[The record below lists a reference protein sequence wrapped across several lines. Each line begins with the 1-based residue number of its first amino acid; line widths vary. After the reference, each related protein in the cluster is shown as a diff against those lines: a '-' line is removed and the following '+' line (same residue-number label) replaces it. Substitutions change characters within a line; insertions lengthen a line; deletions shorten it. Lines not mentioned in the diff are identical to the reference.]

1 MFPNPPQMGV
11 ARHTTTP
18 SAASAA
24 SVAAGHAYFQANY
37 HAHVAAA
44 AYGAHSHPAHQYPGG
59 YSAANLAADL
69 NSNMYNGG
77 QNGQFMSDNNWSSA
91 ASQWPAFSHPP
102 ISSSASAGSTACGR
116 FENWPQQQQQ
126 QQQQQNN
133 NEDSPPTPNNND
145 TAGLPAAS
153 GGRSPG
159 NYAQSHSSGS
169 PSATPT
175 PAGVQA
181 NTAQSYQPDMFNN
194 KFTPNFGG
202 GGHSPNGPMQNL
214 ESSSPLNSHMG
225 SGELNPICPMA
236 SPVSLASPSSRP
248 QPARSPY
255 EWMKKPSYQSQPEKQ
270 GEFLILIH
278 TTIINSVAG
287 FGRIRILTIIFVK
300 WGKNLYKILLIYVHI
315 ILAYISS
322 LKSQAIGHYLVF
334 FCCCQYPC
342 GIYLPTYA

>member
-44 AYGAHSHPAHQYPGG
+44 AYGAHSHPAAHQYPGG

-69 NSNMYNGG
+69 NSNMYNGAG
-77 QNGQFMSDNNWSSA
+77 QNGQFMADNNWSSA
-91 ASQWPAFSHPP
+91 ASQWPAFGHPP
-102 ISSSASAGSTACGR
+102 ISSSTSAAGSTACR
-116 FENWPQQQQQ
+116 FENWPQQQQ

-159 NYAQSHSSGS
+159 NNYAQSHSSGS

-175 PAGVQA
+175 PAGVSSA
-181 NTAQSYQPDMFNN
+181 TAQSYQPDMFNN
-194 KFTPNFGG
+194 KFTPNF

-225 SGELNPICPMA
+225 SGELNPMA

-270 GEFLILIH
+270 GEFIFQFSNNTGLLFFFVDCIKN
-278 TTIINSVAG
+278 INSTYVEMG
-287 FGRIRILTIIFVK
+287 GKSFTTYILT
-300 WGKNLYKILLIYVHI
+300 
-315 ILAYISS
+315 
-322 LKSQAIGHYLVF
+322 
-334 FCCCQYPC
+334 
-342 GIYLPTYA
+342 

>member
-1 MFPNPPQMGV
+1 MVSYYNPLSPAMFPNPPQMGV

-44 AYGAHSHPAHQYPGG
+44 AYGAHSHPAAHQYPGG

-69 NSNMYNGG
+69 NSNMYNGAG
-77 QNGQFMSDNNWSSA
+77 QNGQFMADNNWSSA
-91 ASQWPAFSHPP
+91 ASQWPAFGHPP
-102 ISSSASAGSTACGR
+102 ISSSTSAAGSTACR
-116 FENWPQQQQQ
+116 FENWPQQQQ

-159 NYAQSHSSGS
+159 NNYAQSHSSGS

-175 PAGVQA
+175 PAGVSSA
-181 NTAQSYQPDMFNN
+181 TAQSYQPDMFNN
-194 KFTPNFGG
+194 KFTPNF

-225 SGELNPICPMA
+225 SGELNPMA

-270 GEFLILIH
+270 GEFFFQFSNFLDCIKNINTYVEMGENLIVLH
-278 TTIINSVAG
+278 STN
-287 FGRIRILTIIFVK
+287 FVDVPTSS
-300 WGKNLYKILLIYVHI
+300 IHI
-315 ILAYISS
+315 IYTSM
-322 LKSQAIGHYLVF
+322 HY
-334 FCCCQYPC
+334 
-342 GIYLPTYA
+342 IYLPAITYV